1 MRHAPSRATSRF
13 CNVNSAAGFLRADAV
28 EDPGQRPDLGIQ
40 RGPRGRH
47 SAERVEPGR
56 GLLETT
62 NRLGKSTLVIRVLR
76 DRQEQRRTVLE
87 MQVEGLPRHA
97 RRLCDIGEGNI
108 GAPSFHNQPKRR
120 LADPLP
126 GRRVTTLRT

>member
-1 MRHAPSRATSRF
+1 M
-13 CNVNSAAGFLRADAV
+13 NSAAGFLRADAV

-97 RRLCDIGEGNI
+97 RGSRDVGERDVD
-108 GAPSFHNQPKRR
+108 ATSFHRLRR
-120 LADPLP
+120 
-126 GRRVTTLRT
+126 